1 MADSA
6 AFVWVCEQLE
16 RGTPL
21 SAIEVRGT
29 VRLALKQAG
38 LDARAVTGSEMA
50 VLLSK
55 VMPLELQQRAVEN
68 AARLCQELATR
79 IKGEHLAE
87 ATPDP
92 KSVEAVFRRLGG
104 ASS

>member
-6 AFVWVCEQLE
+6 AFAWVCEQLE
-16 RGTPL
+16 RATAL
-21 SAIEVRGT
+21 SAIEARGT

-38 LDARAVTGSEMA
+38 LDSRAVTGAEMA
-50 VLLSK
+50 VLLTK

-68 AARLCQELATR
+68 AARLCEELATR

-87 ATPDP
+87 AATDA

>member
-6 AFVWVCEQLE
+6 AFAWVCDQLQ
-16 RGTPL
+16 RATPL
-21 SAIEVRGT
+21 SEIEVRGT

-38 LDARAVTGSEMA
+38 LDARSVTGAEMA
-50 VLLSK
+50 VLLAK
-55 VMPLELQQRAVEN
+55 VMPRELEQRAVEN
-68 AARLCQELATR
+68 AAPLCEDLAAR
-79 IKGEHLAE
+79 IKNERFAE
-87 ATPDP
+87 AGPDP